1 MAEKKTVNVYTD
13 DQKIDSETSPIN
25 SGEPSLG
32 TPVDAGTDAA
42 SVEDKPRGASETV
55 SSPQPTTSGRP
66 GWLIPL
72 LVIALLILLFVLF
85 F

>member
-32 TPVDAGTDAA
+32 TPVDAG
-42 SVEDKPRGASETV
+42 
-55 SSPQPTTSGRP
+55 
-66 GWLIPL
+66 